1 MGCCS
6 SIQMEK
12 RCLSARYSNKIRK
25 RNLYHEKTH
34 ITPSRPVPCER
45 HHNRLRIM
53 TTGRAGGLRKP
64 PWGMSQAE
72 PIGSPKE
79 SANRTTFT
87 DMPLK
92 GTFLLV
98 LCYWLTCKRVYKLFY
113 THLIFFMILLQLIPY
128 VLLYCFFI
136 SSYCVYIISPTPKMP
151 VPIFVLQIC
160 IFLKYHQTA
169 LPFEISHYL

>member
-1 MGCCS
+1 
-6 SIQMEK
+6 
-12 RCLSARYSNKIRK
+12 
-25 RNLYHEKTH
+25 
-34 ITPSRPVPCER
+34 
-45 HHNRLRIM
+45 M
-53 TTGRAGGLRKP
+53 TTDRVGGLRKP

-113 THLIFFMILLQLIPY
+113 THLIFFIILLQLIPY
-128 VLLYCFFI
+128 VLLYCLFI
-136 SSYCVYIISPTPKMP
+136 SSYCVYIISPAPNMP

-169 LPFEISHYL
+169 LPFEISHYLWDAILRRDWYKHMYMIFTCLCFYYFYTFVLTEFS